1 MKMKHALVTLLLG
14 MAAANNSHA
23 EGSYDILFRTGTLDS
38 LEAGAELDY
47 TQSGSA
53 VDEAGTGPQA
63 LGLRVTVKDETDTYL
78 DMVGADSF
86 RRIGVFPTNVGN
98 PLLMYAMETLVRD
111 LSEMTGGSPFYIRNR
126 LKDAIAS
133 ETEPEEVSV
142 RFDAA
147 DVSASRVTLYPF
159 REDPNAERFP
169 GLDDLALSVD
179 VSESVPGW
187 YHTISTRMP
196 SAGGYDYTITIVG
209 GDTQ

>member
-1 MKMKHALVTLLLG
+1 MRQ
-14 MAAANNSHA
+14 
-23 EGSYDILFRTGTLDS
+23 GSYDILFRTGTLDS

-78 DMVGADSF
+78 DFVGAEL
-86 RRIGVFPTNVGN
+86 FPAHRGLSDGCGQSAAYVCDGDTGARSVGN
-98 PLLMYAMETLVRD
+98 DGRQPVLL
-111 LSEMTGGSPFYIRNR
+111 RNR

-133 ETEPEEVSV
+133 ETAPEEVSV

-187 YHTISTRMP
+187 YHTVSTRMP